1 MSIILEI
8 KNVTKTF
15 GDEII
20 FKNVN
25 LIVKKGEV
33 ISIIGKS
40 GSGKSTFLKC
50 LNRLEEINGGEILFD
65 NKNINNYP
73 ISILRQKIGLVFQDY
88 NLFEHL
94 TVFENLII
102 GLIKIKNYSQTKSEK
117 MTLDILKKIDLLD
130 KKDKFP
136 DELSGGQK
144 QRVAIA
150 RSMLMKP
157 DIILLDE
164 PTSALDKEFKESV
177 LNLIA
182 ELIEENMTLI
192 IVSHEEEFVKK
203 VSDRVIELK
212 NNKLKEVIKWV

>member
-1 MSIILEI
+1 MSTILEI

-50 LNRLEEINGGEILFD
+50 LNRLEEIHGGEILFD

-73 ISILRQKIGLVFQDY
+73 ISILRKKIGLVFQDY
-88 NLFEHL
+88 NLIEHL

-212 NNKLKEVIKWV
+212 NNKLKEVIK

>member
-1 MSIILEI
+1 MSTILEI

-164 PTSALDKEFKESV
+164 PTSALDKEVKESV

-192 IVSHEEEFVKK
+192 IVSHEEDFVRK

-212 NNKLKEVIKWV
+212 NNKLKEVIK

>member
-25 LIVKKGEV
+25 LIVKKGEA

-212 NNKLKEVIKWV
+212 NNKLKEVIK

>member
-1 MSIILEI
+1 MSTILEI

-50 LNRLEEINGGEILFD
+50 LNRLEEIYGGEILFD

-212 NNKLKEVIKWV
+212 NNKLKEVIK